1 MSKNT
6 KRIAHEIDTE
16 MTLTHPDLI
25 GQIMQEEIEQMD
37 LPHMSIDEMNE
48 MYLEISNEVSKAI
61 ADELCAAEKA
71 DPDY

>member
-6 KRIAHEIDTE
+6 RRIALEVDTE
-16 MTLTHPDLI
+16 MALTNQDVI

-61 ADELCAAEKA
+61 ADELCAAG
-71 DPDY
+71 